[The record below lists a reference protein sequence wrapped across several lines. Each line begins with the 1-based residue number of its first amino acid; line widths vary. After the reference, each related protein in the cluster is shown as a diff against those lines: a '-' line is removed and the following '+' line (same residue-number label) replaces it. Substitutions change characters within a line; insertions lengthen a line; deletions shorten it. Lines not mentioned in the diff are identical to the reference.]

1 MSEED
6 IDPFENLREER
17 KKEKDKT
24 DHRVVNFDPFERKA
38 NADYKKKKEEIK
50 HGGHKRGRYLPSD
63 QEDWDDEDWEL
74 FYK

>member
-50 HGGHKRGRYLPSD
+50 HGGHKRGRSLPSD